1 VSEPPEKDPAKAYA
15 EALGDL
21 NAISLETLDGGGESG
36 IGLAAGP
43 LSSPPGQ
50 ENSFADAR
58 LDAPPGAP
66 LRSGDA
72 DSGAASPPPSDVPK
86 VEGDEVGLDLAL
98 VDGGAVVVSAQDL
111 ARGKKDVEKPK
122 HDQMESRGATGV
134 AAPSFDGP
142 APAGH
147 MARPQGLFFYDP
159 VSNILASVA
168 IAALVCI
175 APAWIVSS
183 STANSDDAL
192 ELITALEALHKD
204 IEILEDPERGEDG
217 PQTLE
222 AVTAAL
228 TAKANEVDQTAGA
241 LEEIVQSSH
250 TRFWGVW
257 FGLGIPLGIA
267 LSVLRRK
274 G

>member
-1 VSEPPEKDPAKAYA
+1 MSKPPEKDPAKAYA

-21 NAISLETLDGGGESG
+21 NAISLESLDGAGESG

-72 DSGAASPPPSDVPK
+72 DSHAPAPGPSDIPK
-86 VEGDEVGLDLAL
+86 VGAGEVGLDLAL

-111 ARGKKDVEKPK
+111 ARGKKDAEKPK

-134 AAPSFDGP
+134 AAPTFEGP

-147 MARPQGLFFYDP
+147 VARPQGLFFYDP
-159 VSNILASVA
+159 ISNILASVA
-168 IAALVCI
+168 LAALVCV

-183 STANSDDAL
+183 STANSDDVL
-192 ELITALEALHKD
+192 ELIAALEGLHKD

-228 TAKANEVDQTAGA
+228 TAKAKEVDEKAGA
-241 LEEIVQSSH
+241 LDEIVQSAH

-257 FGLGIPLGIA
+257 FGLGLPLGIA